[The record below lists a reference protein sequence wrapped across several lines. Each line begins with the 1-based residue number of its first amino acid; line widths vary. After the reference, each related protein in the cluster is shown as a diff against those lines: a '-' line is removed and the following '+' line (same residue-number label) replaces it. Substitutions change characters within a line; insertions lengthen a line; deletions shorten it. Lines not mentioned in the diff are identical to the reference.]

1 MNSENIQNILKEKNK
16 LKGELDRALSDID
29 QLKTLLAQN
38 TNKTVHTNMDEEEDD
53 PYNGVKR
60 GGINVNKTFD

>member
-29 QLKTLLAQN
+29 QLKTLLA
-38 TNKTVHTNMDEEEDD
+38 
-53 PYNGVKR
+53 
-60 GGINVNKTFD
+60 